1 MPLGDFQSTGE
12 PGSQSASHSG
22 FEVPADQTLSPQA
35 DRSFRAAATKCAYI
49 QTQKQFCG
57 QIKMQTN
64 ATQMPM
70 FEHAAGH
77 RQ

>member
-1 MPLGDFQSTGE
+1 MA
-12 PGSQSASHSG
+12 SQAANQ
-22 FEVPADQTLSPQA
+22 PATAALKCRQTKLPIFPLSPQA